1 MNREQRKRIKIKDLK
16 AILAENVLIYKEKDK
31 NLTSEDE
38 QYEKYENLY
47 QGNLYSVPDWLL
59 NKSIKVMYPAKEKL
73 TEILV
78 E

>member
-1 MNREQRKRIKIKDLK
+1 MKRESIKKLKIKDLK
-16 AILAENVLIYKEKDK
+16 SVLAENVLIYKEKDQ

-38 QYEKYENLY
+38 RYENLY

-59 NKSIKVMYPAKEKL
+59 NKSIKVMYPSKKHL
-73 TEILV
+73 TEIIV